1 MLLVMLLVGYVTAVD
16 PCVGSQRGEVTVA
29 EIDAQR
35 VNIVQ
40 VVDQAQLRGSV
51 ELVRDVPASRAQIQ
65 YSFAPLV
72 KQIAPSVV
80 NVYAA
85 RQVQQRRS
93 PFAGDPFFERFF
105 GRDFGGR
112 PRQRISRSL
121 GSGVIIGSDGIVV
134 TNHHVIE
141 NADEVK
147 VALADGREYEARIEL
162 IDKKSDL
169 AVLLIQAEEELPA
182 VVIGDSEE
190 LEVGDLVLAIGNPF
204 GVGQTVT
211 SGIVSALA
219 RSQNT
224 VNNFGFFVQTDASI
238 NPGNSG
244 GALVDMSGR
253 LIGVNTAIF
262 SRSGGSNGIGFAVP
276 SNMVRVVLDSVRMG
290 SDTVVRPWVGA
301 KFQTVTS
308 DIAESL
314 GMDRPTG
321 ALIAGLTKEG
331 PAERA
336 GLRMGDVILSID
348 GKPVPHMD
356 ALGYRLATAGIGR
369 TIEMMVLSQNSTR
382 KIEFELAEPPE
393 VPLRDIRRLGGRS
406 PFTGATVANLS
417 PKLAIEYDINSE
429 LTGVVVLSVDRRSPA
444 ARFGIR
450 SRDIIVA
457 INDRDITSTKMLDNL
472 TRRRSDGWEYVIN
485 RDGKLYRQFVR

>member
-1 MLLVMLLVGYVTAVD
+1 MLGPVKILIAGVMLALVVPIVGYASET
-16 PCVGSQRGEVTVA
+16 
-29 EIDAQR
+29 
-35 VNIVQ
+35 
-40 VVDQAQLRGSV
+40 AQLRGT
-51 ELVRDVPASRAQIQ
+51 ETPTRIVPESREQIRFS
-65 YSFAPLV
+65 YAPLV
-72 KQIAPSVV
+72 KAIAPAVV

-121 GSGVIIGSDGIVV
+121 GSGVIIGADGVII

-147 VALADGREYEARIEL
+147 ISLSDGREYEAQIKL

-169 AVLLIQAEEELPA
+169 AVLMIDPGEELPA
-182 VVIGDSEE
+182 VELGDSEE
-190 LEVGDLVLAIGNPF
+190 LQVGDIVLAIGNPF

-219 RSQNT
+219 RSQNG
-224 VNNFGFFVQTDASI
+224 VNDFGFFVQTDASI

-244 GALVDMSGR
+244 GALVDMDGR

-276 SNMVRVVLDSVRMG
+276 SNMVRVVLESARKG
-290 SDTVVRPWVGA
+290 SDTVLRPWIGA
-301 KFQTVTS
+301 AFQAVTA

-314 GMDRPTG
+314 DLARPTG
-321 ALIAGLTKEG
+321 ALISGITPGG
-331 PAERA
+331 PAEKA
-336 GLRMGDVILSID
+336 GLQIGNVILAID
-348 GKPVPHMD
+348 GKAVPHVD

-369 TIEMMVLSQNSTR
+369 VITVRVLSRNETR
-382 KIEFELAEPPE
+382 QLGFELVEPPE
-393 VPLRDIRRLGGRS
+393 VPLRDVRKLGGRA

-417 PKLAIEYDINSE
+417 PRLAQEYEIDIDS
-429 LTGVVVLSVDRRSPA
+429 TGVVVLEVDRRSPA
-444 ARFGIR
+444 ARFGLQPK
-450 SRDIIVA
+450 DILVKL
-457 INDRDITSTKMLDNL
+457 NEQPITDTRMLDQLVRERAN
-472 TRRRSDGWEYVIN
+472 GWRYVVE
-485 RDGKLYRQFVR
+485 RAGKRYEQYVR

>member
-1 MLLVMLLVGYVTAVD
+1 MRNRFVGWLAAVA
-16 PCVGSQRGEVTVA
+16 VLGSLGAVATVSTHSM
-29 EIDAQR
+29 AQST
-35 VNIVQ
+35 
-40 VVDQAQLRGSV
+40 AQLRGTDS
-51 ELVRDVPASRAQIQ
+51 LRQVPESNEQIRFS
-65 YSFAPLV
+65 YAPLV

-112 PRQRISRSL
+112 PKQRISQSL
-121 GSGVIIGSDGIVV
+121 GSGVIIGSDGIVI

-147 VALADGREYEARIEL
+147 VALSDGREYAAQIEL

-169 AVLLIQAEEELPA
+169 AVLIIETDDELPA
-182 VVIGDSEE
+182 VKLGDSEE

-219 RSQNT
+219 RSQNG
-224 VNNFGFFVQTDASI
+224 VNDFGFFVQTDASI

-244 GALVDMSGR
+244 GALVDMSGQ

-276 SNMVRVVLDSVRMG
+276 SNMVRVVLESVRKG
-290 SDTVVRPWVGA
+290 SDTVLRPWIGA
-301 KFQTVTS
+301 AFQAVTA

-314 GMDRPTG
+314 GMQRPSG
-321 ALIAGLTKEG
+321 ALIAGLTPGG
-331 PAERA
+331 PAEQA
-336 GLRMGDVILSID
+336 GLRVGDVILSID
-348 GKPVPHMD
+348 GKPVPHM
-356 ALGYRLATAGIGR
+356 ASLGYRLATAGTGR
-369 TIEMMVLSQNSTR
+369 TVQMTVLSKSATR
-382 KIEFELAEPPE
+382 KINFELAEPPE
-393 VPLRDIRRLGGRS
+393 DPPRDVRRLQGRS

-417 PKLAIEYDINSE
+417 PRLVQEYE
-429 LTGVVVLSVDRRSPA
+429 LETGTKGVVVLSVDRRTPA
-444 ARFGIR
+444 ARFGFR
-450 SRDIIVA
+450 AKDIIVSV
-457 INDRDITSTKMLDNL
+457 NDQDIVDTEMLDEM
-472 TRRRSDGWEYVIN
+472 TRQSGNGWRYVVN
-485 RDGKLYRQFVR
+485 RGGKLYSQYVR

>member
-1 MLLVMLLVGYVTAVD
+1 MTKQLLTSLAASLLLISSVI
-16 PCVGSQRGEVTVA
+16 VA
-29 EIDAQR
+29 GAQE
-35 VNIVQ
+35 
-40 VVDQAQLRGSV
+40 QAQLRGSV
-51 ELVRDVPASRAQIQ
+51 EPVTQLPESRAQIQ
-65 YSFAPLV
+65 FSYAPLV
-72 KQIAPSVV
+72 KQIAPAVV

-112 PRQRISRSL
+112 PKQRISRSL

-147 VALADGREYEARIEL
+147 VALADGREYEAQIEL

-169 AVLLIQAEEELPA
+169 AILVFQSDEELP
-182 VVIGDSEE
+182 VVELGDSED
-190 LEVGDLVLAIGNPF
+190 LQVGDLVLAIGNPF

-219 RSQNT
+219 RSQNST
-224 VNNFGFFVQTDASI
+224 NDFGFFVQTDASI

-244 GALVDMSGR
+244 GALVDMAGR

-276 SNMVRVVLDSVRMG
+276 SNMVRVVLESVRKG
-290 SDTVVRPWVGA
+290 SDTVLRPWIGA
-301 KFQTVTS
+301 KFQKVTS

-314 GMDRPTG
+314 GMIRPTG
-321 ALIAGLTKEG
+321 AMIAGLTQDG

-336 GLRMGDVILSID
+336 GLRLGDVILSID
-348 GKPVPHMD
+348 GKPVPHVD
-356 ALGYRLATAGIGR
+356 GLGYRLATAGIGR
-369 TIEMMVLSQNSTR
+369 TIKMTVLSQNLTR
-382 KIEFELAEPPE
+382 EIEFELAEPPE
-393 VPLRDIRRLGGRS
+393 VPLRDIRRLRGRS
-406 PFTGATVANLS
+406 PLTGATVANLS
-417 PKLAIEYDINSE
+417 PRLALEYDITTDQS
-429 LTGVVVLSVDRRSPA
+429 GVVVISVDRRSPA
-444 ARFGIR
+444 ARYGIR
-450 SRDIIVA
+450 AKDIVVA
-457 INDRDITSTKMLDNL
+457 INDREITNTEMLDEM
-472 TRRRSDGWEYVIN
+472 TRRGANGWRYVIN
-485 RDGKLYRQFVR
+485 RGGKLYRQYVR

>member
-1 MLLVMLLVGYVTAVD
+1 MLKIALTALLFAAAT
-16 PCVGSQRGEVTVA
+16 VTVKPA
-29 EIDAQR
+29 AVAQET
-35 VNIVQ
+35 
-40 VVDQAQLRGSV
+40 AQLRGSV
-51 ELVRDVPASRAQIQ
+51 ENNRQVPESRAQVMFS
-65 YSFAPLV
+65 YAPLV
-72 KQIAPSVV
+72 RQIAPAVV

-121 GSGVIIGSDGIVV
+121 GSGVIVGSDGVV
-134 TNHHVIE
+134 ITNHHVIE
-141 NADEVK
+141 NADQVK
-147 VALADGREYEARIEL
+147 VALSDGREFEAQIKL

-169 AVLLIQAEEELPA
+169 AVLIIEPEEELPA
-182 VVIGDSEE
+182 VELGDSED
-190 LEVGDLVLAIGNPF
+190 LLVGDLVLAIGNPF

-219 RSQNT
+219 RSQGG
-224 VNNFGFFVQTDASI
+224 VDDFGFFVQTDAAI

-244 GALVDMSGR
+244 GALIDMQGR

-276 SNMVRVVLDSVRMG
+276 SNMVRVVLDSVRKG
-290 SDTVVRPWVGA
+290 SDTVLRPWIGA
-301 KFQTVTS
+301 SFQAVTS

-314 GMDRPTG
+314 GMARPRG
-321 ALIAGLTKEG
+321 AMISGLTPGG
-331 PAERA
+331 PAEDA

-348 GKPVPHMD
+348 GKTVPHMD

-369 TIEMMVLSQNSTR
+369 TVTITVLSRSETR
-382 KIEFELAEPPE
+382 QINFELAEPPE
-393 VPLRDIRRLGGRS
+393 VPRRDIRRLGGRS
-406 PFTGATVANLS
+406 PFTGATVANMS
-417 PKLAIEYDINSE
+417 PRLAQEYE
-429 LTGVVVLSVDRRSPA
+429 LDLNRNGVVVLSVDRRSPA

-450 SRDIIVA
+450 AKDIIVS
-457 INDRDITSTKMLDNL
+457 INDLDIESTEMLDEIS
-472 TRRRSDGWEYVIN
+472 RSRVSAWRYVIE
-485 RDGKLYRQFVR
+485 REGRRYEQYVR

>member
-1 MLLVMLLVGYVTAVD
+1 MTKAGLTKLVTLWLIFLSA
-16 PCVGSQRGEVTVA
+16 TVA
-29 EIDAQR
+29 QAE
-35 VNIVQ
+35 
-40 VVDQAQLRGSV
+40 DQAKLRQSL
-51 ELVRDVPASRAQIQ
+51 ETLRQVPESREQIKFS
-65 YSFAPLV
+65 YAPLV
-72 KQIAPSVV
+72 KSIAPAVV

-121 GSGVIIGSDGIVV
+121 GSGVIIGSDGIVI

-147 VALADGREYEARIEL
+147 VALSDGREYEARIEL

-169 AVLLIQAEEELPA
+169 AVLVIEPDEELPT
-182 VVIGDSEE
+182 VELGDSEE
-190 LEVGDLVLAIGNPF
+190 LQVGDLVLAIGNPF

-219 RSQNT
+219 RSQNS
-224 VNNFGFFVQTDASI
+224 VNDFGFFVQTDASI

-244 GALVDMSGR
+244 GALVDMDGR

-262 SRSGGSNGIGFAVP
+262 TRSGGSNGIGFAVP
-276 SNMVRVVLDSVRMG
+276 SNMVRVVLESVRKG
-290 SDTVVRPWVGA
+290 SDTVLRPWIGA
-301 KFQTVTS
+301 KFQPVTS

-314 GMDRPTG
+314 GMARPAG
-321 ALIAGLTKEG
+321 ALIAGLTKDG
-331 PAERA
+331 PADRA
-336 GLRMGDVILSID
+336 GLRLGDVILSID

-369 TIEMMVLSQNSTR
+369 VIEMTVLSKNATR
-382 KIEFELAEPPE
+382 NVEFELAEPPE

-417 PKLAIEYDINSE
+417 PRLALEYDLSSDH
-429 LTGVVVLSVDRRSPA
+429 LGVVVLSIDRRSPA

-450 SRDIIVA
+450 AKDIIVTVNDQNI
-457 INDRDITSTKMLDNL
+457 INTEMLDEI
-472 TRRRSDGWEYVIN
+472 TRKRSNGWSYVIN
-485 RDGKLYRQFVR
+485 RGGKLYRQFVR